1 MPYYKHEQTKGD
13 KMKTYEEFNN
23 EPMTIKQVLMVTVI
37 MPATL
42 TLTAFIVSPV
52 VETIGG
58 GLVDG
63 VAQGMGYEVSK

>member
-1 MPYYKHEQTKGD
+1 
-13 KMKTYEEFNN
+13 MKTYEEFNN
-23 EPMTIKQVLMVTVI
+23 EQMTIKQVLMVTVI
-37 MPATL
+37 LPTTL
-42 TLTAFIVSPV
+42 VLTAFIVSPV